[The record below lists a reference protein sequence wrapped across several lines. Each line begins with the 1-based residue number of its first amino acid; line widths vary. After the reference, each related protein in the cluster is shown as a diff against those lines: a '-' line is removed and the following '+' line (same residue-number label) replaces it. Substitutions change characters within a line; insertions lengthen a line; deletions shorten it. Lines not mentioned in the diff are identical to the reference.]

1 MPLAESL
8 VSTVVMGVLLVGA
21 AAAVARM
28 RRREQYTPRLR
39 AAGQGVAALTGET
52 ADSRG
57 VDLDT
62 VALVTAVLVAV
73 LAVAAIALD
82 AGTMVLT
89 AVAPALIA
97 VYFAWGVYS
106 LGRSRGLP
114 RAHSVGLSLWVFGVV
129 LVGVIAAKLL
139 FG

>member
-1 MPLAESL
+1 MALAESL

-21 AAAVARM
+21 AAVVARM
-28 RRREQYTPRLR
+28 RRRESYEPRFH
-39 AAGQGVAALTGET
+39 AAGESVAALRGET
-52 ADSRG
+52 TASQG

-73 LAVAAIALD
+73 VAVAAIALD

-89 AVAPALIA
+89 AVLPGLLA

-114 RAHSVGLSLWVFGVV
+114 RAHSIGLSLWVFGIV
-129 LVGVIAAKLL
+129 LTAVIAGKLL
-139 FG
+139 LA